1 MNPETTLA
9 GILPS
14 YFSTGKVLKAWED
27 NNNEEDSVL
36 DWYSIIIPV
45 SEQEG

>member
-1 MNPETTLA
+1 MNPEATFTS
-9 GILPS
+9 IFPS
-14 YFSTGKVLKAWED
+14 YFFTGKVLKAQED

-36 DWYSIIIPV
+36 DWYSISIPV